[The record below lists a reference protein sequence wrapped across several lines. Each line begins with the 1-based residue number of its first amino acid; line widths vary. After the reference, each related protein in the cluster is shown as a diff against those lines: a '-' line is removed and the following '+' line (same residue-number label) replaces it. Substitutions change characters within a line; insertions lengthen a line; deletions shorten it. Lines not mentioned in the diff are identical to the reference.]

1 VQNVCATTYPLCGF
15 SGFCHQQITEELAAM
30 SYDDD
35 YLAFYEVYPRHEGKA
50 DGQKAWGT
58 LSESDRKLAKADVE
72 KRKRNFAYSSN
83 KKMIQLP
90 ASYLRARRWEDD
102 WQDTLE
108 SSRKGDDLPNTGP
121 FVPQAKEPEIEITW
135 QERMLNR
142 LFRSYLFTAMG
153 LPEVATALNLKREA
167 LAESRELLD
176 EPLPVQVRTLAELFV
191 GRLDAAYGLDI
202 KHRAL
207 KFAKRA
213 KT

>member
-1 VQNVCATTYPLCGF
+1 
-15 SGFCHQQITEELAAM
+15 M
-30 SYDDD
+30 SYTDD

-50 DGQKAWGT
+50 DGQKAWNS
-58 LSESDRKLAKADVE
+58 LSQSDKKLAKSDVE

-83 KKMIQLP
+83 KKLIQLP

-102 WQDTLE
+102 WQSTLE

-121 FVPQAKEPEIEITW
+121 YIPEVKEPEIEISW

-142 LFRSYLFTAMG
+142 IFKSYVFTAMG
-153 LPEVATALNLKREA
+153 LPEVATALNLKREC
-167 LAESRELLD
+167 LAEADELLD
-176 EPLPVQVRTLAELFV
+176 EEIPVQIKTLAQLFV

-207 KFAKRA
+207 RFARTERKNV
-213 KT
+213 

>member
-1 VQNVCATTYPLCGF
+1 MN
-15 SGFCHQQITEELAAM
+15 
-30 SYDDD
+30 YDED

-50 DGQKAWGT
+50 DGQKAWGS
-58 LSESDRKLAKADVE
+58 LSATDRKAAKADVE

-83 KKMIQLP
+83 KKLIQLP

-121 FVPQAKEPEIEITW
+121 VMPQVKAPEIEISW

-153 LPEVATALNLKREA
+153 LPEVATALNIKRET
-167 LAESRELLD
+167 LAEAQELRD
-176 EPLPVQVRTLAELFV
+176 EPMPVQIRTTAELFV
-191 GRLDAAYGLDI
+191 GRLDAAYGLDL

-207 KFAKRA
+207 QFAKRA